1 MSAPPER
8 ATVRWRALGTTAEL
22 VVTDGAALAAAR
34 AAVERQLA
42 AYDLACSRFRDDS
55 ELAAVNAAGGRA
67 IEVSRTF
74 AHAVAVALR
83 AARASD
89 GLVDPTLGAEL
100 RAAGYDRDFQ
110 LLLEGE
116 DTSASAGAGGERP
129 RPPRV
134 RVRLRAPTPA
144 WRAVEVDELQGRV
157 RVPAGVELDLGATAK
172 ALAAD
177 HAARAA
183 HAATG
188 VGVLVSLGGD
198 VAVAGDP
205 PDDGWIVRVG
215 DDHAH
220 AAPGEDQTIVV
231 RAGGLATSGTT
242 VRRWRAEGE
251 QRHHLLDPRSGR
263 CAASPWRTVS
273 VAAGSCVDANT
284 ASTAALVRGDSAP
297 AWLARLGLPARLVRA
312 DGEVV
317 TVAGWPRA
325 REALGC

>member
-74 AHAVAVALR
+74 AHAVAV
-83 AARASD
+83 
-89 GLVDPTLGAEL
+89 
-100 RAAGYDRDFQ
+100 
-110 LLLEGE
+110 
-116 DTSASAGAGGERP
+116 
-129 RPPRV
+129 
-134 RVRLRAPTPA
+134 
-144 WRAVEVDELQGRV
+144 
-157 RVPAGVELDLGATAK
+157 
-172 ALAAD
+172 
-177 HAARAA
+177 A